1 MKEGSVLW
9 KFGSTLERQLIYN
22 VARHQSCKS
31 NFNSAASFEINPNY
45 PEKKLLASSLSSP
58 RPCYPFFNAE
68 NCVPNSRAEKNFI
81 LKNNN
86 IIKNTKHRKHKYK
99 HWISNIKYCVHIPNT
114 PFKRQN
120 TPFKRPNTPSKWP
133 KAKPARPHLP
143 RTVNIGMSYSFSLF

>member
-31 NFNSAASFEINPNY
+31 NFNPAASFEINPNY
-45 PEKKLLASSLSSP
+45 PEKNCWPHHYPVRGPVIRFSMQKIASQTVGP
-58 RPCYPFFNAE
+58 K
-68 NCVPNSRAEKNFI
+68 KNFI